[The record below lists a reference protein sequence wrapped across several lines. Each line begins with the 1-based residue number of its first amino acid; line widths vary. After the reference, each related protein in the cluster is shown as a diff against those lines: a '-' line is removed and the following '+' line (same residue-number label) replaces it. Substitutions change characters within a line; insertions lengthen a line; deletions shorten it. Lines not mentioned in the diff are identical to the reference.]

1 MQSSIKKVIS
11 SLESYADPKRVESN
25 KIIAPTKMR
34 VIGTTTTSL
43 RIVSKELKE
52 ETKTLNGWEKIE
64 LAKQLVNTGIFE
76 CQLMAFEYVHKDK
89 KACAEL
95 TESDIDDLAKNL
107 DNWGSVDSFSIF
119 LSGYA
124 WREGIISSEKIK
136 SYWQSDD
143 FWIRR
148 VALVSTVALN
158 LKSQG
163 GTGDIN
169 RTIEICE
176 LAVDDHHDMINKALS
191 WALREVS
198 KRDKKT
204 VEEFIRKYE
213 NCLSKRVLREVKHK
227 LEKGTKN

>member
-1 MQSSIKKVIS
+1 MQSLIKKVIS

-34 VIGTTTTSL
+34 VIGTTTPNL
-43 RIVSKELKE
+43 RIISKELKE
-52 ETKTLNGWEKIE
+52 ETKTLNGREKIE

-76 CQLMAFEYVHKDK
+76 CQLMAFEYVRKDK

-124 WREGIISSEKIK
+124 WRKGIISTEKIK

-213 NCLSKRVLREVKHK
+213 NRLSKRVLREVKHK

>member
-1 MQSSIKKVIS
+1 M
-11 SLESYADPKRVESN
+11 
-25 KIIAPTKMR
+25 
-34 VIGTTTTSL
+34 
-43 RIVSKELKE
+43 
-52 ETKTLNGWEKIE
+52 
-64 LAKQLVNTGIFE
+64 
-76 CQLMAFEYVHKDK
+76 
-89 KACAEL
+89 
-95 TESDIDDLAKNL
+95 
-107 DNWGSVDSFSIF
+107 
-119 LSGYA
+119 
-124 WREGIISSEKIK
+124 
-136 SYWQSDD
+136 
-143 FWIRR
+143 
-148 VALVSTVALN
+148 ALVSTVALN

-213 NCLSKRVLREVKHK
+213 NRLSKRVLREVKHK

>member
-1 MQSSIKKVIS
+1 M
-11 SLESYADPKRVESN
+11 
-25 KIIAPTKMR
+25 
-34 VIGTTTTSL
+34 
-43 RIVSKELKE
+43 
-52 ETKTLNGWEKIE
+52 
-64 LAKQLVNTGIFE
+64 
-76 CQLMAFEYVHKDK
+76 
-89 KACAEL
+89 
-95 TESDIDDLAKNL
+95 
-107 DNWGSVDSFSIF
+107 
-119 LSGYA
+119 
-124 WREGIISSEKIK
+124 
-136 SYWQSDD
+136 
-143 FWIRR
+143 
-148 VALVSTVALN
+148 ALVSTVPLN

-213 NCLSKRVLREVKHK
+213 NRLSKRVFREVKHK